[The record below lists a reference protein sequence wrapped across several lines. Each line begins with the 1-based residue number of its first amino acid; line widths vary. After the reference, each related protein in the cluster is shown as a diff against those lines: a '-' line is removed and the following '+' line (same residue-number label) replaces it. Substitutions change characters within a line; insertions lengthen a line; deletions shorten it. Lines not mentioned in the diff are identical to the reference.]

1 MGRYIKNAELK
12 SGSYSIRTPFA
23 PAAVGPNAPVD
34 GLVRFN
40 TTINKMQYYSVGK
53 WRNFAIE
60 GQVELLKDTYMADG
74 VARTFGPMTVSYAP
88 NEEIYMLVFVGNVS
102 QNPGVAYT
110 VANNMITFTGTPGDQ
125 QPVVILHGYGS
136 TTVAL

>member
-60 GQVELLKDTYMADG
+60 GQVELLKDSYMADG
-74 VARTFGPMTVSYAP
+74 VARTFGPMAVSYGP
-88 NEEIYMLVFVGNVS
+88 NEEIYMLVFVGNVF
-102 QNPGVAYT
+102 QNPGTAYT

-125 QPVVILHGYGS
+125 QPIVILHGYGS

>member
-12 SGSYSIRTPFA
+12 SGSYSIRSPFA
-23 PAAVGPNAPVD
+23 PASVGPNAPVN

-40 TTINKMQYYSVGK
+40 TTINKMQYYSQGA

-60 GQVELLKDTYMADG
+60 GKVELTKDSYTGDG
-74 VARTFGPMTVSYAP
+74 LTRTFGPMTVTYGA
-88 NEEIYMLVFVGNVS
+88 NEELYLLVFVGNVF

-110 VANNMITFTGTPGDQ
+110 VLNDQITFTGAPSQDQ
-125 QPVVILHGYGS
+125 PIVILHGYGS
-136 TTVAL
+136 TAVAI

>member
-88 NEEIYMLVFVGNVS
+88 NEEIYMLVFVGNVF